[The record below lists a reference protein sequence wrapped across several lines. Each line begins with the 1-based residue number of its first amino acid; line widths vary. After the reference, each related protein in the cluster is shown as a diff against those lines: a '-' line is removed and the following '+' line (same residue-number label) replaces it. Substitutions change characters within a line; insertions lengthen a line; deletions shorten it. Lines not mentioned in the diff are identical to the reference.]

1 MHRQQNIK
9 IRTVGFIYDI
19 YRNEQWRVTYFIL
32 FLLSERFIQTDSVH
46 QTLRKHRNVLCVPH
60 SLHYIPLSDCSSF
73 FCQSCH
79 YSYDKFTYREKIQ
92 FSLFHLQSGKVELKK
107 QQSKTFSFIFN
118 LINIRSCIS
127 VANNGYMASREAWF

>member
-1 MHRQQNIK
+1 MACYVHYSAFALREAYSNN
-9 IRTVGFIYDI
+9 TVH
-19 YRNEQWRVTYFIL
+19 E
-32 FLLSERFIQTDSVH
+32 
-46 QTLRKHRNVLCVPH
+46 TLRKHTNVLCLPH
-60 SLHYIPLSDCSSF
+60 SLHYIPLSGCSSF

-79 YSYDKFTYREKIQ
+79 YCNDKFTYREKKIQ
-92 FSLFHLQSGKVELKK
+92 FSSFHLQNGKVELKK